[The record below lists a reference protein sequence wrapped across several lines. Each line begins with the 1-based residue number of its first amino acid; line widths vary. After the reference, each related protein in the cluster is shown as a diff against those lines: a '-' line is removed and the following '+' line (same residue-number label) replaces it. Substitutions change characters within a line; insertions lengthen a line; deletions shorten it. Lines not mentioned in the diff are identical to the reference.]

1 MVGIMETP
9 ELAEI
14 FTIAELKQ
22 ACAHTNA
29 HGLVRVQLE
38 SMQTKPTKSG
48 NPFLELKLADGQDH
62 FTLRIWGDAPQF
74 IIAQPLKALAFL
86 AISGE
91 WSLGTYGLEPR
102 NWTLRTLA
110 QEEKETLLAGPP
122 ALREKQAVDYQHI
135 LDLVASMQDPRLRGL
150 SELFLQDFGDRFRR
164 TAAARD
170 YHHARRGGLV
180 EHVSMMMRSAAA
192 LASVYDVNRDLL
204 LTGTLFHDVGK
215 LWENSYP
222 ADGFNMPF
230 SEHGEMLG
238 HITLGIELVNKLW
251 RKLLDAAPMEE
262 WMTFFPT
269 NEDVRLHLLHLIASH
284 HGEYAFGSPVLP
296 KTPEAILLHHVDNI
310 DAKME
315 MFAKAYR
322 TSAFLAKNIQEK
334 MRPLPA
340 NVVTPLPKF
349 GELGAPNGAAGPE

>member
-1 MVGIMETP
+1 META
-9 ELAEI
+9 ELADV
-14 FTIAELKQ
+14 FTIASLKQ
-22 ACAHTNA
+22 ASASATTQA
-29 HGLVRVQLE
+29 LVRAQVD
-38 SMQTKPTKSG
+38 SIQTKPTKSG
-48 NPFLELKLADGQDH
+48 NPFLELKLSDGQDH

-74 IIAQPLKALAFL
+74 ALAQPLKAQAFI
-86 AISGE
+86 AVSGE
-91 WSLGTYGLEPR
+91 WTLGTYGLEPR
-102 NWTLRTLA
+102 NWTLRPLTV
-110 QEEKETLLAGPP
+110 EEKANLLEGP
-122 ALREKQAVDYQHI
+122 ANLRVKQADDYSHI
-135 LDLVASMQDPRLRGL
+135 LDLITTIQDPRLRGL
-150 SELFLQDFGDRFRR
+150 ADLFIQEYSERFRR

-192 LASVYDVNRDLL
+192 LCCVYTTVNRDLVIV
-204 LTGTLFHDVGK
+204 GALFHDVGK

-222 ADGFNMPF
+222 ADGFNMPY

-262 WMTFFPT
+262 WMTFIPT

-284 HGEYAFGSPVLP
+284 HGEFAFGSPVLP

-310 DAKME
+310 DAKLE
-315 MFAKAYR
+315 MFTKAYA

-334 MRPLPA
+334 SRPLP
-340 NVVTPLPKF
+340 NNYVTPLGKF
-349 GELGAPNGAAGPE
+349 PLTEPPT